1 MFSTK
6 AIQIHC
12 VSCLLWLP
20 QNIDKEYAMEYR
32 CVHTHTHTHPVPHKK
47 HHAPHTQ
54 THTETHTMHH
64 RHTETHTMHHTHA
77 HTHRNTH
84 HVLPH
89 THTHTHPM
97 HNTRH
102 THTQKCTLCITPQHT
117 HPRFLDV
124 EFGNLYSVLFWQ
136 ERVLHSFPPFFSL
149 FTISSY
155 GWNLCRDTDLV

>member
-32 CVHTHTHTHPVPHKK
+32 CVHTHTRTLYHTRNTMHHTHRHTRK
-47 HHAPHTQ
+47 HTPCTTDTQKHTLCTTHTH
-54 THTETHTMHH
+54 THTETHTMYY
-64 RHTETHTMHHTHA
+64 
-77 HTHRNTH
+77 
-84 HVLPH
+84 H